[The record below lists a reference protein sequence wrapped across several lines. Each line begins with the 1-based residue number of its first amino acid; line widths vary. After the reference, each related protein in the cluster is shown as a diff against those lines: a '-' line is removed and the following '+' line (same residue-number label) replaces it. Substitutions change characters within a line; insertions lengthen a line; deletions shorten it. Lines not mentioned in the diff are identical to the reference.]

1 MAAKI
6 HFAAYCIF
14 DPDNVGFVVDP
25 SLFNVNRIASFSC
38 SCFTQK
44 MDKLLTDHDR
54 HDFVKWTLIAFF
66 NDVFLAC
73 RLKSLRLVICW

>member
-14 DPDNVGFVVDP
+14 DPDIVRFVVDP
-25 SLFNVNRIASFSC
+25 SLFNVNRKAPFSFSC
-38 SCFTQK
+38 FYPE

-54 HDFVKWTLIAFF
+54 HDFV
-66 NDVFLAC
+66 NGH
-73 RLKSLRLVICW
+73 